1 MSTADV
7 IDAPMAH
14 HLAGKSYTRSGYG
27 SRLPLCGKVRVDGRL
42 YRMYCDCWGNAPSG
56 PYIVR
61 KGTIVWLDLT

>member
-1 MSTADV
+1 MAV
-7 IDAPMAH
+7 AH

-42 YRMYCDCWGNAPSG
+42 YRMYCDCWGIPSG